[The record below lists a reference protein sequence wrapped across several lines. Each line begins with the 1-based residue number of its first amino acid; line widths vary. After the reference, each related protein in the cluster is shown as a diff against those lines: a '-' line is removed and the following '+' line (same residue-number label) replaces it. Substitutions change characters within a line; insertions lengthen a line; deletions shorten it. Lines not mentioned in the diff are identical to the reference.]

1 MTRFLTL
8 LALVLAVVA
17 MPALGNPQVDG
28 QDDGP
33 PPGAL
38 VLRVEG
44 PLDAGH
50 LALFQRAASEARATD
65 AALVMA
71 FDTPGGELTRMRQ
84 FAAAVDE
91 EVRAGLTVIGWVDDE
106 ALSAGTWIAIACQSL
121 YMRERATIGAA
132 QAVTIGPQGL
142 KPAGE
147 KIASAYRAWVR
158 AWAEDHGRSPLL
170 AQAMIDPET
179 EVRKVRIDGVE
190 RLISGREWDDY
201 VVRGDEPELVGT
213 LVAEG
218 ELWALTGTQAVQYG
232 FADALAETV
241 DEVLAKQGLSGTRF
255 ETLEKTASEDL
266 LASLHGMRLLLLFL
280 GLFFGYVELK
290 APGFGIPGV
299 LSLLCFSVMFVGQ
312 YLVGLA
318 DIPHIVLA
326 VLGIGLVATE
336 LFVLPGMIWPGA
348 AGALCLIAG
357 LLLSQVGPG
366 LSLGDAWD
374 RLILFDATFQLV
386 GTATAAVVA
395 IWILSRF
402 LPETPVVGRLVLAG
416 GQATVAD
423 AMPEARE
430 PSHTAHARP
439 GAVGETRTTLRP
451 VGKVVLEGDRSGIEH
466 EARAETGVI
475 ESGARVVVVEVSA
488 GRLLVREQPGGS
500 AEAPE
505 QHTA

>member
-1 MTRFLTL
+1 MTRL
-8 LALVLAVVA
+8 LALFVLVLAAVSG
-17 MPALGNPQVDG
+17 PALGTRQVDE
-28 QDDGP
+28 DDAGP
-33 PPGAL
+33 APGAL

-50 LALFQRAASEARATD
+50 LALFQRAVSESRAAD
-65 AALVMA
+65 AVLVMA

-91 EVRAGLTVIGWVDDE
+91 EVQGGLPIIGWVDDE
-106 ALSAGTWIAIACQSL
+106 ALSAGTWIAIACESL

-132 QAVTIGPQGL
+132 QAVMIGPQGMQ
-142 KPAGE
+142 PAGE

-170 AQAMIDPET
+170 AQAMIDPAT

-190 RLISGREWDDY
+190 RLISGREWNDY

-218 ELWALTGTQAVQYG
+218 ELWALTGSQAVQYG

-241 DEVLAKQGLSGTRF
+241 DEVLAKQGLSGTRY

-299 LSLLCFSVMFVGQ
+299 LSLLCFAVMFVGQ

-318 DIPHIVLA
+318 DVPHIVLA

-430 PSHTAHARP
+430 ASHTAHARP
-439 GAVGETRTTLRP
+439 GAIGETRTTMRP

-475 ESGARVVVVEVSA
+475 EAGARVVVVEVSA
-488 GRLLVREQPGGS
+488 GRLLVRE
-500 AEAPE
+500 APD
-505 QHTA
+505 QTPPDGTA